1 MKSLWTTV
9 AAGVLV
15 GALCAT
21 LFLIPPI
28 RDLEETAGLR
38 WLFNL
43 RGPTKPPD
51 SIVMVTMSH
60 EAAANISLP
69 RDPERFQ
76 RCEDLMVG
84 PAPSTHVSLPPMPS
98 RWP

>member
-9 AAGVLV
+9 AAGVVV
-15 GALCAT
+15 GALCAA
-21 LFLIPPI
+21 LLLIPSVH
-28 RDLEETAGLR
+28 DLEETAGLR

-51 SIVMVTMSH
+51 GIVMVTMSH

-69 RDPERFQ
+69 GDLERFQ
-76 RCEDLMVG
+76 RCENNSKVLD
-84 PAPSTHVSLPPMPS
+84 
-98 RWP
+98 